1 MLSRYECYVRELK
14 ELREWEGKIFKA
26 LPKAIQQFHARWV
39 RRLDQELKSLQS
51 TVPTPSTHQP
61 TKVLSQE

>member
-14 ELREWEGKIFKA
+14 ELREWEAKIFKA
-26 LPKAIQQFHARWV
+26 LPKAIQQFHVRWV
-39 RRLDQELKSLQS
+39 RRLDIELKSLQS
-51 TVPTPSTHQP
+51 TEPIPLMHQP